1 MTIVGRLAPSPTG
14 ELHLGHARSFLVA
27 WWHARSRGGK
37 VILRLDDIDVERASQ
52 AHIDA
57 ALRDLEWIGLDW
69 DGAPVIESSRLGELS
84 RAAARLV
91 VVEMAY
97 PCVCTRGELARVAAE
112 QARAEEQVGA
122 PQAVRELR
130 YPGTCR
136 DRFHSLA
143 EAERETGQP
152 AGLRLWVEP
161 GTVRFVDEVAGP
173 QSFDVA
179 SEVGDFLVQRRSGAP
194 AYQLA
199 CVIDDALDGVT
210 EVVRG
215 DDLLPSTARQLL
227 VQRALGLAAPRY
239 AHLPLVLDHSGTRLA
254 KRSAALSLA
263 ALRARGVDPRSIVTW
278 AAEVSGQVPGR
289 TGRFTASDL
298 LGTFAL
304 GSVPR
309 APTVLD
315 ADPVTALERVG

>member
-1 MTIVGRLAPSPTG
+1 MGRLAPSPTG

-37 VILRLDDIDVERASQ
+37 VVLRLDDIDVERASQ

-57 ALRDLEWIGLDW
+57 ALRDLEWLGLDW

-112 QARAEEQVGA
+112 QRRSEEQIGA

-136 DRFHSLA
+136 DRFHTLA
-143 EAERETGQP
+143 DAERETGQP

-161 GTVRFVDEVAGP
+161 GTVRFMDQVAGP
-173 QSFDVA
+173 QSFDVG
-179 SEVGDFLVQRRSGAP
+179 SEVGDFLIQRRSGVP

-227 VQRALGLAAPRY
+227 VQRALGLPAPRY
-239 AHLPLVLDHSGTRLA
+239 AHLPLVLDHTGTRLA
-254 KRSAALSLA
+254 KRNAALSLA
-263 ALRARGVDPRSIVTW
+263 TLRDRGLDPRSIVTW
-278 AAEVSGQVPGR
+278 AAATSGQLSPRSGR
-289 TGRFTASDL
+289 ISAADL
-298 LGTFAL
+298 IGSFAL
-304 GSVPR
+304 ANLPR
-309 APTVLD
+309 TPVVLD
-315 ADPVTALERVG
+315 ADPTSALEKLG

>member
-37 VILRLDDIDVERASQ
+37 VVLRLDDIDVERASQ

-57 ALRDLEWIGLDW
+57 ARRDLEWLGLDW
-69 DGAPVIESSRLGELS
+69 DGAPVIESSRIGELS

-112 QARAEEQVGA
+112 QRSSEEQIGA
-122 PQAVRELR
+122 PQTVRELR

-143 EAERETGQP
+143 DAERETGLP

-161 GTVRFVDEVAGP
+161 GMVHFIDEIAGP

-179 SEVGDFLVQRRSGAP
+179 DDVGDFLIQRRSGAP

-227 VQRALGLAAPRY
+227 VQRALGLPAPRY
-239 AHLPLVLDHSGTRLA
+239 AHLPLVLDHSGARLA
-254 KRSAALSLA
+254 KRNAALSLA
-263 ALRARGVDPRSIVTW
+263 TLRAQGVDPRSIVTW
-278 AAEVSGQVPGR
+278 AAAVSGQTPSR
-289 TGRFTASDL
+289 TGRITAADL
-298 LGTFAL
+298 LDSFTLARL
-304 GSVPR
+304 PR
-309 APTVLD
+309 RPVVLD
-315 ADPVTALERVG
+315 ADPVGALERLE